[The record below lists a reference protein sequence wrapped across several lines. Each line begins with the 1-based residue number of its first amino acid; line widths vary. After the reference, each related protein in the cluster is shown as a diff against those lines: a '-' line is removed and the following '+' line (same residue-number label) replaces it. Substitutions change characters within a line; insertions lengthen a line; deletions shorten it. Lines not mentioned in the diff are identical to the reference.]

1 MTKQTQSKSAAAKT
15 ATKHDPHALR
25 VEAKAGDEQ
34 RVWAETILK
43 PNITAALTL
52 KLFAKQLID
61 VDAPITELTEELAR
75 QSELVSAGNLQRC
88 EAMLISQAQT
98 LDTIFNSL
106 AVRSGRN
113 MNEYAQTADL
123 YMRLALKA
131 QSQCRSTIEAIA
143 ETKNP
148 KPIAFVKQA
157 NIAAGNQQVNNG
169 DNRTLRAGA
178 CARENE
184 IPQNKLLR
192 DGNSGGLNS
201 SEAFK
206 SDIDLAS
213 RTADDT
219 DIRERSCTKAGNDSE

>member
-1 MTKQTQSKSAAAKT
+1 MTKQTQPKNADAKSAP
-15 ATKHDPHALR
+15 KHDPHSLR
-25 VEAKAGDEQ
+25 VEAKAGDEP
-34 RVWAETILK
+34 RVWAQTLLK

-52 KLFAKQLID
+52 KLFTKQLID
-61 VDAPITELTEELAR
+61 IDAPITELTEELAR

-113 MNEYAQTADL
+113 MNEYSHTADL

-143 ETKNP
+143 EMKNP

-169 DNRTLRAGA
+169 DNRTVRAGA

-184 IPQNKLLR
+184 IQPNKLL
-192 DGNSGGLNS
+192 
-201 SEAFK
+201 
-206 SDIDLAS
+206 
-213 RTADDT
+213 T
-219 DIRERSCTKAGNDSE
+219 DIKHEALDIGSTRATSGTNPAMEAVEAIDRAADKSR

>member
-52 KLFAKQLID
+52 KLFTKQLNDI
-61 VDAPITELTEELAR
+61 DAPITELTEELAR

-113 MNEYAQTADL
+113 MNEYSHTADL

-143 ETKNP
+143 EMKNP

-169 DNRTLRAGA
+169 DNRTVRAGA
-178 CARENE
+178 CARGNE
-184 IPQNKLLR
+184 IPQNKILR
-192 DGNSGGLNS
+192 DTQHETLDIGSTRATSGINPAM
-201 SEAFK
+201 EALEA
-206 SDIDLAS
+206 IDRA
-213 RTADDT
+213 ADT
-219 DIRERSCTKAGNDSE
+219 PR